1 MKRPQGLGNGKGGP
15 ARVCVCTFGHSSL
28 STPQR
33 AAPAATTAHIPGNRS
48 WLPSRMAG
56 LCAKGKGSWWQSG
69 QLSCLSE
76 IINKC
81 FSELAETASGS
92 GLLEKQNFPREG
104 RRTATCQLGLGD
116 QAGRPLGT
124 VLRSAEAG
132 DRVMFS
138 DLLLHVVPIHIQQQ
152 ALGGGGGSPGF

>member
-1 MKRPQGLGNGKGGP
+1 MERGGP
-15 ARVCVCTFGHSSL
+15 PKCVCVHSGTAL
-28 STPQR
+28 FQHHR

-81 FSELAETASGS
+81 FSELAETASGG

-116 QAGRPLGT
+116 QAGRPRGT

-132 DRVMFS
+132 ES
-138 DLLLHVVPIHIQQQ
+138 SHV
-152 ALGGGGGSPGF
+152 